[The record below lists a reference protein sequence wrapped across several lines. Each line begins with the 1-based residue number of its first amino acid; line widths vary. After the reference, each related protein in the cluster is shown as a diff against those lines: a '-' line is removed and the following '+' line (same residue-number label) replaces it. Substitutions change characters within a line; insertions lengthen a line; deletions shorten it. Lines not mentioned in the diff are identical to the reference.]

1 MTEPLFLL
9 HTPGNFAVRLGES
22 LAKAF
27 HAAPCYTFLIPEHA
41 DRESAL
47 AWLWGEFLARVSI
60 RFGSVQ
66 VNQDGLAGS
75 FMLAPGRSPSLRSL
89 VAAGLLSF
97 PAHLG
102 WLGSWRIISMGLH
115 LQRLR
120 ARHAPMPHWYLLA
133 MGVVPEMQG
142 RGLGYAFLTQVIRRA
157 EADGVP
163 CYLQAF
169 SEQQVKYYEKRGF
182 KILDKEELP
191 IGVNLWNMLRTPS
204 KVEPMG
210 GREQRQPVKEA
221 GKLPVHL

>member
-27 HAAPCYTFLIPEHA
+27 HDAPCYAFLLPDHA

-47 AWLWGEFLARVSI
+47 AWLWGEFLATVSI
-60 RFGSVQ
+60 RYGNVQ
-66 VNQDGLAGS
+66 VNQEGQAGS
-75 FMLAPGRSPSLRSL
+75 FMLAPGRSPSLRAL

-97 PAHLG
+97 PSRLG
-102 WLGSWRIISMGLH
+102 WLGSWRILSMGVH

-120 ARHAPMPHWYLLA
+120 ALHAPMPHWYLLA
-133 MGVVPEMQG
+133 MGVVPELQG
-142 RGLGYAFLTQVIRRA
+142 RGLGYAFLTHAIRRS

-182 KILDKEELP
+182 KILDRDELP
-191 IGVNLWNMLRTPS
+191 MGLTLWNMLRTPS
-204 KVEPMG
+204 KVEPVSVRG
-210 GREQRQPVKEA
+210 KREHVREDTFV
-221 GKLPVHL
+221 